1 MRSVK
6 RQTVTADLSCLI
18 SRRMGGWPRK
28 EDDLS
33 EEGRLTLDIIYG
45 SESSMNVYYYS
56 LDV

>member
-1 MRSVK
+1 
-6 RQTVTADLSCLI
+6 
-18 SRRMGGWPRK
+18 MGGWPRK